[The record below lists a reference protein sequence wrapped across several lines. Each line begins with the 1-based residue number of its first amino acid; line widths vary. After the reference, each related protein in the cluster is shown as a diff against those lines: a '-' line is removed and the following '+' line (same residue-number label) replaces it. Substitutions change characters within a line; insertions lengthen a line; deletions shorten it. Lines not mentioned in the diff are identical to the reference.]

1 MVELVTAAPMML
13 RPKMPMA
20 NRKKVLPSPLKV
32 PAL

>member
-1 MVELVTAAPMML
+1 MVALETMLPMML
-13 RPKMPMA
+13 RPKMPMV